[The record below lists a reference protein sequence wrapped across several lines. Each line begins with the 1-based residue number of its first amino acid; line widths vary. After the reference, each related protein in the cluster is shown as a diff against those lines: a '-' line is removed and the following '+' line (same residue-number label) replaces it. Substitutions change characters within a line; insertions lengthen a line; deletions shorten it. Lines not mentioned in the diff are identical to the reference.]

1 MPKILRVFVVF
12 VLVAVARTG
21 AQFPRHDVDRDDQS
35 PRLKRSQVEEIL
47 KSDREKSI
55 EDAGELIKL
64 AEELKVDLEKN
75 DRHVLSMGAFKKT
88 EEIEKLAKR
97 IRGRMK
103 RF

>member
-1 MPKILRVFVVF
+1 MPYRVRVLPVV
-12 VLVAVARTG
+12 LLLATARSG
-21 AQFPRHDVDRDDQS
+21 AQFPPGTPDRDDRGL
-35 PRLKRSQVEEIL
+35 RLKRSQVEEIL

-55 EDAGELIKL
+55 EDAAALAKL
-64 AEELKVDLEKN
+64 AEELREDLEKN
-75 DRHVLSMGAFKKT
+75 DKHVLSVAAFKKT